1 MRKRI
6 LQKGILIISLCLLR
20 IGLSQSNH
28 LYYHNNPSPVQA
40 GYNVEISQLLFTD
53 EHIIS
58 GMLFFRDKGEMSYQ
72 EVEMVFE
79 SGKWVGVIPAH
90 RVTIK
95 GIEYVTILKTS
106 TGGKIALPL
115 KDDPFEAPLLIRVGP
130 DLAIKKKNQTSD
142 KVGDYAI
149 ADVLILSP
157 EDGSINRPDE
167 IVISASL
174 FNAPNVDQKDF
185 QIFIDDKDY
194 TDQTIISGDVLSLV
208 PEEEIQFGF
217 HNISLRLKTTYGID
231 IEPIQWSFSVSKGM
245 ENFAE
250 SFIYKGSLISKRSS
264 TTASSIS
271 IDESQYSGKIDAE
284 LSWIKAR
291 YSFRRSSRESKLSQP
306 IDRTSLILQVT
317 DYLKVENGDVY
328 PSISP
333 FLLDGKKVNGR
344 HIDVDINYGFG
355 FDGINLFGRDLFA
368 FDLKGALEIQTVS
381 GKLARDVQ
389 YQNGIDRAYELLTN
403 DVRYDEFGNRVYLFN
418 RKGYTFP
425 RDITATRLA
434 FSLNNRYK
442 ASIHFLKAK
451 DDYEKIKI
459 RAPGN
464 SLFRVDTTIFGD
476 SLIKQYT
483 LAQFIDSLTNG
494 DTVKIKK
501 KNWDDGLPQENL
513 AMGFDLEGA
522 MDNRKLLFQMGW
534 NMSLTNHNI
543 WAGPAKKDSLDILM
557 DTLVDGK
564 LMGSYDVSAIGDFID
579 SYEDIFTVNPLYMTP
594 ILPIDPIAAE
604 ENQFRAFLNM
614 PASAYYLRVKGS
626 YSFNNILIEYRQL
639 GPGYKSFGNPYLTN
653 NIREFSINDRLS
665 TLGRRLMFVLGY
677 KYRDNKLSELV
688 VHPIA
693 TRTVSMNT
701 TLVPGPGAPSI
712 ILNIQSIGR
721 TNGIDSIDTDQ
732 YGNYLGD
739 NRENSQ
745 ALNVMASVNIPGNF
759 NTFTTTTSINMTSI
773 SYKDNLASERNKD
786 YFFQKAETQSI
797 SATFSTRFEFG
808 LKTTST
814 FNQTKIIIPFLD
826 DNNFAQQETN
836 TWTSI
841 STSAQYG
848 LYDNRLRFR
857 SGIDFTTNGKKDNS
871 SIKLYGGKIGSDW
884 DIIDKLT
891 LSFVS
896 SIRMNNSKGYS
907 SDQKD
912 NDGDGRIDEKRENWS
927 TNSSGFNLSLGYRF

>member
-6 LQKGILIISLCLLR
+6 LQKGFLIISLCLLR

-130 DLAIKKKNQTSD
+130 DMAIKKKNQTSD

-543 WAGPAKKDSLDILM
+543 WAGPAKKDSLDILL

-579 SYEDIFTVNPLYMTP
+579 AYEDIFTVNPRYMTP

-773 SYKDNLASERNKD
+773 SYKDNLASERNKE

>member
-6 LQKGILIISLCLLR
+6 LQKGFLIISLCLLR

-368 FDLKGALEIQTVS
+368 FDLKGAVEIQTVS

-464 SLFRVDTTIFGD
+464 SLFRVDSTIFGD

-773 SYKDNLASERNKD
+773 SYKDNLASERNKE

-814 FNQTKIIIPFLD
+814 FNQTKIIIPILD

>member
-130 DLAIKKKNQTSD
+130 DLVIKKKNQTSD

>member
-40 GYNVEISQLLFTD
+40 GYNIEISQLLFTD

-130 DLAIKKKNQTSD
+130 DMAIKKKNQTSD

-368 FDLKGALEIQTVS
+368 FDLKGAVEIQTVS

-594 ILPIDPIAAE
+594 ILPIDPIAAQ

-773 SYKDNLASERNKD
+773 SYKDNLASERNKE

-907 SDQKD
+907 SDHKD

>member
-79 SGKWVGVIPAH
+79 AGKWVGVIPAH

-130 DLAIKKKNQTSD
+130 DMAIKKKNQTSD

-368 FDLKGALEIQTVS
+368 FDLKGAVEIQTVS

-848 LYDNRLRFR
+848 LYNNRLRFR

>member
-40 GYNVEISQLLFTD
+40 GYNIEISQLLFTD

-79 SGKWVGVIPAH
+79 AGKWVGVIPAH

-115 KDDPFEAPLLIRVGP
+115 KDDPFEAPLHIRVGP
-130 DLAIKKKNQTSD
+130 DMAIKKKNQTSD

-355 FDGINLFGRDLFA
+355 FDGINLFGKDLFA
-368 FDLKGALEIQTVS
+368 FDLKGAVEIQTVS

>member
-130 DLAIKKKNQTSD
+130 DMAIKKKNQTSD

-194 TDQTIISGDVLSLV
+194 TNQTIISGDVLSLV

-271 IDESQYSGKIDAE
+271 IEESQYSGKIDAE

-355 FDGINLFGRDLFA
+355 FDGINLFGRELFA
-368 FDLKGALEIQTVS
+368 FDLKGAVEIQTVS

-564 LMGSYDVSAIGDFID
+564 LMGSYDVSAIGDFIN

-693 TRTVSMNT
+693 TRTVSINT

-826 DNNFAQQETN
+826 DNNFAQQETS

-896 SIRMNNSKGYS
+896 SVRMNNSKGYS

>member
-79 SGKWVGVIPAH
+79 AGKWVGVIPAH

-130 DLAIKKKNQTSD
+130 DMAIKKKNQTSD

-208 PEEEIQFGF
+208 PDEEIQFGF

-368 FDLKGALEIQTVS
+368 FDLKGAVEIQTVS

-464 SLFRVDTTIFGD
+464 SLFIVDTTIFGD

>member
-6 LQKGILIISLCLLR
+6 LQKGFLIISLCLLR

-58 GMLFFRDKGEMSYQ
+58 GMLFFRDKGEISYQ

-79 SGKWVGVIPAH
+79 AGKWVGVIPAH

-130 DLAIKKKNQTSD
+130 DMAIKKKNQTSD

-333 FLLDGKKVNGR
+333 FLIDGKKVNGR

-355 FDGINLFGRDLFA
+355 FDGINLFGRELFA

-381 GKLARDVQ
+381 GELARDVQ

-464 SLFRVDTTIFGD
+464 SLFRVDSTIFGD

-513 AMGFDLEGA
+513 AMGYDLEGA

-614 PASAYYLRVKGS
+614 SASAYYLRVKGS

-773 SYKDNLASERNKD
+773 SYKDNLASERNKE

>member
-1 MRKRI
+1 M
-6 LQKGILIISLCLLR
+6 
-20 IGLSQSNH
+20 
-28 LYYHNNPSPVQA
+28 
-40 GYNVEISQLLFTD
+40 
-53 EHIIS
+53 
-58 GMLFFRDKGEMSYQ
+58 
-72 EVEMVFE
+72 
-79 SGKWVGVIPAH
+79 
-90 RVTIK
+90 
-95 GIEYVTILKTS
+95 
-106 TGGKIALPL
+106 
-115 KDDPFEAPLLIRVGP
+115 
-130 DLAIKKKNQTSD
+130 
-142 KVGDYAI
+142 
-149 ADVLILSP
+149 
-157 EDGSINRPDE
+157 
-167 IVISASL
+167 
-174 FNAPNVDQKDF
+174 
-185 QIFIDDKDY
+185 
-194 TDQTIISGDVLSLV
+194 
-208 PEEEIQFGF
+208 
-217 HNISLRLKTTYGID
+217 
-231 IEPIQWSFSVSKGM
+231 
-245 ENFAE
+245 
-250 SFIYKGSLISKRSS
+250 
-264 TTASSIS
+264 
-271 IDESQYSGKIDAE
+271 
-284 LSWIKAR
+284 
-291 YSFRRSSRESKLSQP
+291 
-306 IDRTSLILQVT
+306 
-317 DYLKVENGDVY
+317 
-328 PSISP
+328 
-333 FLLDGKKVNGR
+333 
-344 HIDVDINYGFG
+344 
-355 FDGINLFGRDLFA
+355 
-368 FDLKGALEIQTVS
+368 
-381 GKLARDVQ
+381 
-389 YQNGIDRAYELLTN
+389 
-403 DVRYDEFGNRVYLFN
+403 
-418 RKGYTFP
+418 
-425 RDITATRLA
+425 
-434 FSLNNRYK
+434 
-442 ASIHFLKAK
+442 
-451 DDYEKIKI
+451 
-459 RAPGN
+459 
-464 SLFRVDTTIFGD
+464 
-476 SLIKQYT
+476 
-483 LAQFIDSLTNG
+483 
-494 DTVKIKK
+494 
-501 KNWDDGLPQENL
+501 
-513 AMGFDLEGA
+513 
-522 MDNRKLLFQMGW
+522 
-534 NMSLTNHNI
+534 TNHNI

-594 ILPIDPIAAE
+594 ILPIDPITAE

-808 LKTTST
+808 LKTAST

-896 SIRMNNSKGYS
+896 SIRMNNSKGYI

>member
-79 SGKWVGVIPAH
+79 AGKWVSVIPAH

-130 DLAIKKKNQTSD
+130 DMAIKKKNQTSD

-185 QIFIDDKDY
+185 QIFIDEKDY

-306 IDRTSLILQVT
+306 IDRTSLTLQVT

-368 FDLKGALEIQTVS
+368 FDLKGSVEIQTVS

-688 VHPIA
+688 VHPIV

-912 NDGDGRIDEKRENWS
+912 NDGDGRIDEERENWS

>member
-79 SGKWVGVIPAH
+79 SGKWVGVIPAQ

-130 DLAIKKKNQTSD
+130 DLVIKKKNQTSD
-142 KVGDYAI
+142 NVRDYAI

-208 PEEEIQFGF
+208 PDEEIQFGF

-459 RAPGN
+459 RTPGN

>member
-58 GMLFFRDKGEMSYQ
+58 GMLFFRDKGEISYQ

-79 SGKWVGVIPAH
+79 AGKWVGVIPAH

-130 DLAIKKKNQTSD
+130 DMAIKKKNETSD

-185 QIFIDDKDY
+185 QIFIDEKDY

-368 FDLKGALEIQTVS
+368 FDLKGAVEIQTVS

-425 RDITATRLA
+425 RNITATRLA

-836 TWTSI
+836 IWTSI

-848 LYDNRLRFR
+848 LYNNRLRFR

>member
-130 DLAIKKKNQTSD
+130 DLVIKKKNQTSD

-208 PEEEIQFGF
+208 PDEEIQFGF

-403 DVRYDEFGNRVYLFN
+403 EVRYDEFGNRVYLFN

-464 SLFRVDTTIFGD
+464 SLFRVDSTIFGD

-773 SYKDNLASERNKD
+773 SYKDNLSSERNKD

>member
-79 SGKWVGVIPAH
+79 SGKWVGVIPAQ

-130 DLAIKKKNQTSD
+130 DMAIKKKNQTSD

-185 QIFIDDKDY
+185 QILIDDKDY

-250 SFIYKGSLISKRSS
+250 SFIYKGSLSSKRSS

-368 FDLKGALEIQTVS
+368 FNLKGALEIQTVS

-425 RDITATRLA
+425 RDITASRLA
-434 FSLNNRYK
+434 FSINNRYK

-836 TWTSI
+836 IWTSI

>member
-1 MRKRI
+1 MRKRT
-6 LQKGILIISLCLLR
+6 LQKGFLLIFLCLIR

-28 LYYHNNPSPVQA
+28 LYYHKNPSPVQA
-40 GYNVEISQLLFTD
+40 GYDIEISQLLFND

-58 GMLFFRDKGEMSYQ
+58 GILFFRDKGELSYQ
-72 EVEMVFE
+72 EVAMSFE
-79 SGKWVGVIPAH
+79 AGKWVGVIPAH
-90 RVTIK
+90 RATLK
-95 GIEYVTILKTS
+95 GIEYVSILKTS
-106 TGGKIALPL
+106 TGGRIALPL
-115 KDDPFEAPLLIRVGP
+115 KDDPFKEPLYIRVGP
-130 DLAIKKKNQTSD
+130 NLVIEDKKRSSD
-142 KVGDYAI
+142 RVGDYAI

-157 EDGSINRPDE
+157 EDGTINQPDE

-208 PEEEIQFGF
+208 PEKKMEFGF
-217 HNISLRLKTTYGID
+217 HSITLKLKTTYGID

-245 ENFAE
+245 ENLAE
-250 SFIYKGSLISKRSS
+250 SFIYKGSLFSKRSS
-264 TTASSIS
+264 STASSIS
-271 IDESQYSGKIDAE
+271 IDEQQYSGKIDAE

-291 YSFRRSSRESKLSQP
+291 YSFRRSSRESKLLQP
-306 IDRTSLILQVT
+306 IDRTSLTFQIT
-317 DYLKVENGDVY
+317 DYLKIENGDVY

-333 FLLDGKKVNGR
+333 FILDGKKVNGR
-344 HIDVDINYGFG
+344 HIDVNINYGFG
-355 FDGINLFGRDLFA
+355 FDGINLLGRELFA
-368 FDLKGALEIQTVS
+368 FDLKGTVEIQTVS
-381 GKLARDVQ
+381 GKLTRDVQ
-389 YQNGIDRAYELLTN
+389 FQNGLNRAYELLTT
-403 DVRYDEFGNRVYLFN
+403 DIRYDEFGNRVYLFN

-425 RDITATRLA
+425 RDITASRLA

-442 ASIHFLKAK
+442 AGIHFLKAK
-451 DDYEKIKI
+451 DDFEKIKI
-459 RAPGN
+459 RAPGS

-476 SLIKQYT
+476 SLIQEYT
-483 LAQFIDSLTNG
+483 LSQFIDSLANG

-501 KNWDDGLPQENL
+501 KNWDDGTPQENL
-513 AMGFDLEGA
+513 VMGFDLEAA

-534 NMSLTNHNI
+534 NMSLTNYNI
-543 WAGPAKKDSLDILM
+543 WAGAAKKDSLDILM

-564 LMGSYDVSAIGDFID
+564 LMGSYDVSTIGDFID
-579 SYEDIFTVNPLYMTP
+579 AYEDVFTVNPLFMTP

-604 ENQFRAFLNM
+604 DNQFRAFLNM
-614 PASAYYLRVKGS
+614 PASAYYFRVKGS
-626 YSFNNILIEYRQL
+626 YSFNNVLIQYRQL
-639 GPGYKSFGNPYLTN
+639 GPGYRSFGNPYLTN
-653 NIREFSINDRLS
+653 NIREFTINDRLS

-693 TRTVSMNT
+693 TRTFSVNT

-759 NTFTTTTSINMTSI
+759 NNFTTTSSINLNSI
-773 SYKDNLASERNKD
+773 SYTDNLASERNKD

-797 SATFSTRFEFG
+797 SATLSTRFQFG
-808 LKTTST
+808 LKTTSS
-814 FNQTKIIIPFLD
+814 FNQSKIIVPFLD
-826 DNNFAQQETN
+826 ENNEAQQQTN
-836 TWTSI
+836 TWMSL

-848 LYDNRLRFR
+848 LYKNKLRLRG
-857 SGIDFTTNGKKDNS
+857 GIDFTTNGKKDNS
-871 SIKLYGGKIGSDW
+871 SIELYGGKIGGDW
-884 DIIDKLT
+884 DILDKLT
-891 LSFVS
+891 LSFIS
-896 SIRMNNSKGYS
+896 SIRMVNNLGHS

-912 NDGDGRIDEKRENWS
+912 NNGDGKIDEKRENWS

>member
-79 SGKWVGVIPAH
+79 SGKWIGVIPAQ

-130 DLAIKKKNQTSD
+130 DLVIKKKNQTSD
-142 KVGDYAI
+142 NVRDYAI

-185 QIFIDDKDY
+185 QILIDDKDY

-208 PEEEIQFGF
+208 PDEEIQFGF

-250 SFIYKGSLISKRSS
+250 SFIYKGSLSSKRSS

-317 DYLKVENGDVY
+317 DYLRVENGDVY

-368 FDLKGALEIQTVS
+368 FNLKGALEIQTVS

-403 DVRYDEFGNRVYLFN
+403 DVRYDEFGNRVYLLN

-425 RDITATRLA
+425 RDITASRLA
-434 FSLNNRYK
+434 FSINNRYK

-459 RAPGN
+459 RTPGN

-759 NTFTTTTSINMTSI
+759 KTFTTTTSINMTSI

-786 YFFQKAETQSI
+786 YFFQKAETQSV

-836 TWTSI
+836 IWTSI

>member
-79 SGKWVGVIPAH
+79 SGKWVGVIPAQ

-130 DLAIKKKNQTSD
+130 DMAIKKKNQTSD

-317 DYLKVENGDVY
+317 DYLRVENGDVY

-639 GPGYKSFGNPYLTN
+639 GPGYKKFWKSL
-653 NIREFSINDRLS
+653 L
-665 TLGRRLMFVLGY
+665 
-677 KYRDNKLSELV
+677 
-688 VHPIA
+688 
-693 TRTVSMNT
+693 
-701 TLVPGPGAPSI
+701 
-712 ILNIQSIGR
+712 
-721 TNGIDSIDTDQ
+721 DQ
-732 YGNYLGD
+732 
-739 NRENSQ
+739 
-745 ALNVMASVNIPGNF
+745 
-759 NTFTTTTSINMTSI
+759 
-773 SYKDNLASERNKD
+773 
-786 YFFQKAETQSI
+786 
-797 SATFSTRFEFG
+797 
-808 LKTTST
+808 
-814 FNQTKIIIPFLD
+814 
-826 DNNFAQQETN
+826 
-836 TWTSI
+836 
-841 STSAQYG
+841 
-848 LYDNRLRFR
+848 
-857 SGIDFTTNGKKDNS
+857 
-871 SIKLYGGKIGSDW
+871 
-884 DIIDKLT
+884 
-891 LSFVS
+891 
-896 SIRMNNSKGYS
+896 
-907 SDQKD
+907 
-912 NDGDGRIDEKRENWS
+912 
-927 TNSSGFNLSLGYRF
+927 

>member
-40 GYNVEISQLLFTD
+40 GYNIEISQLLFTD

-58 GMLFFRDKGEMSYQ
+58 GMLFFRDKGEISYQ

-79 SGKWVGVIPAH
+79 AGKWVGVIPAH

-130 DLAIKKKNQTSD
+130 DMAIKKKNQTSD

-231 IEPIQWSFSVSKGM
+231 IEPIQWSFSVSKSM

-306 IDRTSLILQVT
+306 IDRTSLTLQVT

-368 FDLKGALEIQTVS
+368 FNLKGALEIQTVS

-464 SLFRVDTTIFGD
+464 SLFIVDTTIFGD

-836 TWTSI
+836 IWTSI

>member
-58 GMLFFRDKGEMSYQ
+58 GMLFFRDKGELSYQ
-72 EVEMVFE
+72 EVEMVYE

-130 DLAIKKKNQTSD
+130 DMAIKKKNQTSD

-836 TWTSI
+836 IWTSI

>member
-79 SGKWVGVIPAH
+79 AGKWVGVIPAH

-130 DLAIKKKNQTSD
+130 DMAIKKKNQTSD

-208 PEEEIQFGF
+208 PDEEIQFGF

-368 FDLKGALEIQTVS
+368 FDLKGAVEIQTVS

-773 SYKDNLASERNKD
+773 SYKDNLASERNKE

>member
-79 SGKWVGVIPAH
+79 AGKWVGVIPAH

-95 GIEYVTILKTS
+95 GIEYVSILKTS

-130 DLAIKKKNQTSD
+130 DMAIKKKNQTSD

-208 PEEEIQFGF
+208 PDEEIQFGF

-368 FDLKGALEIQTVS
+368 FDLKGAVEIQTVS

-912 NDGDGRIDEKRENWS
+912 NDGDGRIDEERENWS

>member
-6 LQKGILIISLCLLR
+6 LQKGFLIISLCLLR

-79 SGKWVGVIPAH
+79 AGKWVGVIPAH

-130 DLAIKKKNQTSD
+130 DMAIKKKNQTSD

-368 FDLKGALEIQTVS
+368 FDLKGAVEIQTVS

-773 SYKDNLASERNKD
+773 SYKDNLASERNKE